1 MLLKQRYIRQRRY
14 ALVRTVATLT
24 GDFAVGMA
32 FGSLCSWII
41 SAAALGTFLS
51 FLAWIV
57 AALLALLVSQ
67 HLVHPGVKF
76 LLSDRKLDDVVD
88 GVQALLQAAVPLAQ
102 RVSAPDAVWQAV
114 RRGAQDLRDRLRP
127 A

>member
-1 MLLKQRYIRQRRY
+1 MLLKHRYIRQRRY

-41 SAAALGTFLS
+41 AAASLGTFLS

-67 HLVHPGVKF
+67 HVVHPGMKF

-88 GVQALLQAAVPLAQ
+88 GVQLLARAAVPLAQ
-102 RVSAPDAVWQAV
+102 RFGPPEALWQAV
-114 RRGAQDLRDRLRP
+114 RRGAQDLRERLRP
-127 A
+127 I